1 MKAIIFHGWGSSS
14 KDNWFP
20 YLAYELKKKKIKVLV
35 PDMPDSKEPKL
46 GEWMKCAESLKIEE
60 DDILVGHSL
69 GSVLILRLLEKYKVK
84 AAYLVS
90 SFHVDL
96 GIKQIEGFTKE
107 KFDFKKIKNSRIT
120 MLSSD
125 NDPYIRLDIAE
136 DLSKKLGCRLIVF
149 HGKDHLSAGTVSHE
163 DTDKF
168 KFPELLA
175 LIDEDI

>member
-1 MKAIIFHGWGSSS
+1 MKVIIFHGWGSSS

-20 YLAYELKKKKIKVLV
+20 YLADELKKKKVNVLV

-46 GEWMKCAESLKIEE
+46 GEWLKCAKDLKIEE

-96 GIKQIEGFTKE
+96 GIKQIEEFTKKE
-107 KFDFKKIKNSRIT
+107 FDFKKIKKNKVI

-125 NDPYIRLDIAE
+125 DDPYIRLSIAE
-136 DLSKKLGCRLIVF
+136 ELSKKLGCRLMVF
-149 HGKDHLSAGTVSHE
+149 HDKEHLSAGTVSHE
-163 DTDKF
+163 DTDNF